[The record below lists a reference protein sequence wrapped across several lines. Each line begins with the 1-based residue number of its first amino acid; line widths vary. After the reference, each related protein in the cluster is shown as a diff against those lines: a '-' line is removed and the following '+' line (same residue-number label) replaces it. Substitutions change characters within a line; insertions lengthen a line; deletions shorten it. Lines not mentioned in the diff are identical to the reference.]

1 MNRAKGCV
9 CVDRNLTP
17 LSLFIWT
24 ETTTEIN
31 LLAFAFFNS
40 RKITLPLLQV
50 FFLYVI
56 SEVFG
61 NTHVDLTYY
70 FSNRELH

>member
-9 CVDRNLTP
+9 CVGRNLTP
-17 LSLFIWT
+17 LSLFIWA
-24 ETTTEIN
+24 ETTTEIH

-40 RKITLPLLQV
+40 RKITLPLLHF

-61 NTHVDLTYY
+61 NIYVDLACY
-70 FSNRELH
+70 FSNRERH